1 MKACLYIGLILT
13 GIMFC
18 FISPGFDIDISASS
32 EKWQILVNG
41 NTLSGW
47 QAQDPSKPHEW
58 TIAKAVKVNP
68 QDNRLFEIE
77 SGQGMFVNGKT
88 GKTQNL
94 VTQKYFSDIEA
105 HIEFNVPHK
114 SNSGVFF
121 MGLYELQVQDDYGRK
136 DLVFSMCGGFY
147 ARKIGGYYSSSKE
160 WVGGTPPKV
169 NACKP
174 PGIWQTFDV
183 KFKAPRFNSE
193 GKKIQNALFLEVRQN
208 GILIHHNV
216 EMPGPNSAHMPT
228 PEAPMGPLMLQ
239 GDHGPVAYRNVRIRP
254 LH

>member
-77 SGQGMFVNGKT
+77 S
-88 GKTQNL
+88 
-94 VTQKYFSDIEA
+94 
-105 HIEFNVPHK
+105 
-114 SNSGVFF
+114 
-121 MGLYELQVQDDYGRK
+121 
-136 DLVFSMCGGFY
+136 
-147 ARKIGGYYSSSKE
+147 
-160 WVGGTPPKV
+160 
-169 NACKP
+169 
-174 PGIWQTFDV
+174 
-183 KFKAPRFNSE
+183 
-193 GKKIQNALFLEVRQN
+193 
-208 GILIHHNV
+208 
-216 EMPGPNSAHMPT
+216 
-228 PEAPMGPLMLQ
+228 
-239 GDHGPVAYRNVRIRP
+239 
-254 LH
+254 